1 MWRRNLV
8 SMDTNLVQYNM
19 CCFLKKSYVVTA
31 ADGGRLDILSMQL
44 S

>member
-1 MWRRNLV
+1 METQPGLYGY
-8 SMDTNLVQYNM
+8 QPCM
-19 CCFLKKSYVVTA
+19 CCVLKKLCGDSF